1 MHVPKE
7 QDQSLLIQN
16 IQVKIPIQEEG
27 LQLRRTT
34 REHQPSTRYPS
45 SEYILIAD
53 EGEPESF
60 QEI

>member
-7 QDQSLLIQN
+7 QDQSLMIQS

-27 LQLRRTT
+27 PQLRRTT